1 MVLLFPYLKKQGAD
15 WSAWQSYVSNGE
27 NGRQAYSEFK
37 YYILHY
43 LYYAKKHYPDDYRG
57 IVNNRQFCR
66 AYSTLEKNFRKC
78 IKQYEKDLNK
88 LKQIL
93 DANQG
98 YWLEI
103 TDERIMLHNDY
114 GGIGMGRFTKDYRK
128 LCKEISKKK
137 YKSIHNALVRKGA

>member
-1 MVLLFPYLKKQGAD
+1 MYNKFVVQDHFLSYFFVCKLIIHQKVLYDIFYGKVVK
-15 WSAWQSYVSNGE
+15 WC
-27 NGRQAYSEFK
+27 
-37 YYILHY
+37 
-43 LYYAKKHYPDDYRG
+43 RG

-88 LKQIL
+88 LKQIV
-93 DANQG
+93 DANPG